1 LGLLR
6 WLKGLVKPNE
16 DDESP
21 LPEGG
26 IDALRADQQ
35 ATLTYGIPP
44 EQAERMSRRD
54 AEELERAEAED
65 E

>member
-1 LGLLR
+1 MGLLR
-6 WLKGLVKPNE
+6 WLKGLGKREEGE
-16 DDESP
+16 DSP

-44 EQAERMSRRD
+44 EQAERISRRD